1 MQVKQRFEGK
11 RILMLGWEFPP
22 VQAGGLGVAC
32 YGLARA
38 IRNFID
44 VTFVV
49 PRSDP
54 RMALEGVRIF
64 GMNELPA
71 ALNIT
76 DPELNRLQGALPEL
90 EFYQL
95 SAAACAS
102 VRKGY
107 QVQEQLGRISFQE
120 LFSDEEVYGQRLLA
134 KVSAYAEGLV
144 EAFGEGD
151 FDLIHAH
158 DWLTYLA
165 GVRLKKHTG
174 KPLLLHVHALETDR
188 AGRDARNT
196 MYYVER
202 FGMQMCDRIIAVSE
216 YTKQNIIE
224 LYGIPEDKIEAIHNG
239 IDPQPVFR
247 AEHHVPEKIVA
258 FVGRLTHQKGPYHL
272 LETAE
277 KVIKRFPNVR
287 FVIAGTGEKMKELID
302 WTAFRGLSRHF
313 LFTGFV
319 ARAKVEQLLAVAD
332 VYFMPSVSEP
342 FGLSALEAAQ
352 FKVPCVISKQSGVA
366 EMLTHALT
374 ADYWD
379 TDQFAEHIVRLL
391 SDEAYHQQVIESMQA
406 DMENISWDDAA
417 TRVIRE
423 YRKFL
428 LNET

>member
-54 RMALEGVRIF
+54 RMALEGVTIY
-64 GMNELPA
+64 GMNELPPE
-71 ALNIT
+71 LGIT

-107 QVQEQLGRISFQE
+107 QVQEQLGRISFLE
-120 LFSDEEVYGQRLLA
+120 LFRDEEVYGPRLLA

-144 EAFGEGD
+144 EAFGDGD

-216 YTKQNIIE
+216 YTKQNIME
-224 LYGIPEDKIEAIHNG
+224 LYGIPEDKLRPFTTASIRSQCSG
-239 IDPQPVFR
+239 PSTMCP
-247 AEHHVPEKIVA
+247 K
-258 FVGRLTHQKGPYHL
+258 RLWPL
-272 LETAE
+272 
-277 KVIKRFPNVR
+277 
-287 FVIAGTGEKMKELID
+287 
-302 WTAFRGLSRHF
+302 
-313 LFTGFV
+313 
-319 ARAKVEQLLAVAD
+319 
-332 VYFMPSVSEP
+332 
-342 FGLSALEAAQ
+342 
-352 FKVPCVISKQSGVA
+352 
-366 EMLTHALT
+366 
-374 ADYWD
+374 
-379 TDQFAEHIVRLL
+379 
-391 SDEAYHQQVIESMQA
+391 
-406 DMENISWDDAA
+406 
-417 TRVIRE
+417 
-423 YRKFL
+423 
-428 LNET
+428 